1 MFLQHDQVKQALGGN
16 VRIVLSGAA
25 PLSKHV
31 EGFLRVVTCAHILQG
46 YGMFF
51 LNIWT
56 IMNFCYI
63 YVCDY

>member
-1 MFLQHDQVKQALGGN
+1 MFLKHGQVKDALGGN
-16 VRIVLSGAA
+16 VRIILSGAA

-51 LNIWT
+51 LNI
-56 IMNFCYI
+56 
-63 YVCDY
+63 

>member
-51 LNIWT
+51 HNIWT

-63 YVCDY
+63 